1 MEIMKASSDV
11 KIDLAMKSTIK
22 IVFIL
27 ILLSSCRQEFAKV
40 GSSQTK
46 EEQFVSKETS
56 NEIDVTDFKKLKLT
70 LHHSMR
76 FQNKTVEIDFQP
88 NQDSTDVHLKCDPM
102 VYNGRK
108 WKSNPLD
115 TTYVI
120 SNKDFKKINASIKS
134 INFPKMT
141 NHFNTRGKD
150 GTMCYLEFGSW
161 QNSFKMTIWS
171 PNLNPTK
178 RHLNEFLKSV
188 ELILKAAQLDPK
200 EIL

>member
-1 MEIMKASSDV
+1 
-11 KIDLAMKSTIK
+11 MKSK
-22 IVFIL
+22 LKVLFIL
-27 ILLSSCRQEFAKV
+27 ILLSACHQELANV
-40 GSSQTK
+40 DSSQTK
-46 EEQFVSKETS
+46 EEQTVSKDTS
-56 NEIDVTDFKKLKLT
+56 DEIEPPDFKKVKLT

-76 FQNKTVEIDFQP
+76 FSNKEVEIIINP
-88 NQDSTDVHLKCDPM
+88 NGDSTNIHLRCDPK

-120 SNKDFKKINASIKS
+120 SNKDYKKINASIKS
-134 INFPKMT
+134 INFAKMT

-171 PNLNPTK
+171 PNLSPTK
-178 RHLNEFLKSV
+178 RHLNEFLKSI

-200 EIL
+200 EILLRW